1 MYKAWGFVRQSAI
14 KAYLA
19 GANAVYGITGGKKPS
34 LLYCKCDESHKI
46 GTDVRIV
53 SQNDYSTSIA
63 KFDKN
68 GNMTD
73 DDFVIVTST
82 DLHFSDDNA
91 QNRKVVEYFI
101 RHIKEVKPDLVIL
114 TGDVIL
120 GKFQQIEAIQFARMM
135 EEIGVYWAAV
145 FGNHETRED
154 RGFYKWLLMKS
165 FTDYEHCLC
174 KFGPEELFGYGNY
187 TINILGKGG
196 RHRQTLF
203 CFDSGRD
210 ILERD
215 KKAYGLPDDMKG
227 YDFLKKEQIEFYKK
241 ETDRLMKEYGHAES
255 MMYFHIAIPEFAEVF
270 KETEG
275 GRYEPTGDYE
285 VLFGEQWE
293 SVGCSPY
300 NSGMFAAIEEKGTQ
314 TKAIFVGHDHVNDW
328 CAIYKGVYFVYNL
341 PGGYLYHH
349 GTNFGLPESQWVLGV
364 TVTTLKSD
372 GSLDIKQRY
381 SRIFLND

>member
-1 MYKAWGFVRQSAI
+1 MYKAWGFVRQTAI

-19 GANAVYGITGGKKPS
+19 AANAVYGMTGGKKPG
-34 LLYCKCDESHKI
+34 LLYCKADKSHRIK
-46 GTDVRIV
+46 TDVKII
-53 SQNDYSTSIA
+53 SEDKNSTTIA
-63 KFDKN
+63 KVDKN
-68 GNMTD
+68 GNPTD
-73 DDFVIVTST
+73 ENFVIVTTT

-91 QNRKVVEYFI
+91 QNRKVVEYFT

-120 GKFQQIEAIQFARMM
+120 GKFQQIEAIQFAQMM

-165 FTDYEHCLC
+165 FTDYDHCLC

-187 TINILGKGG
+187 TINILGKGD

-203 CFDSGRD
+203 LFDSGRD
-210 ILERD
+210 MLERD
-215 KKAYGLPDDMKG
+215 KKAYGIPADVKG

-241 ETDRLMKEYGHAES
+241 ETDALMKKYGHADS
-255 MMYFHIAIPEFAEVF
+255 MMHMHIAFPEFADVF
-270 KETEG
+270 KEVEG
-275 GRYEPTGDYE
+275 GRYAPTGEYE
-285 VLFGEQWE
+285 ILYGEQWE

-300 NSGMFAAIEEKGTQ
+300 NSGMFAAIEEKGT
-314 TKAIFVGHDHVNDW
+314 TKAVFVGHDHVNDW
-328 CAIYKGVYFVYNL
+328 CALYKGVYFVYNL

-349 GTNFGLPESQWVLGV
+349 GTNFGLPESEWVLGV
-364 TVTTLKSD
+364 TVTTLKGD
-372 GSLDIKQRY
+372 GTLDIKPRY
-381 SRIFLND
+381 SRMFLEN

>member
-1 MYKAWGFVRQSAI
+1 MYKIWGFVRQTAI
-14 KAYLA
+14 RAYLA
-19 GANAVYGITGGKKPS
+19 AANAVYNITGGKKPS
-34 LLYCKCDESHKI
+34 LLYCKADESHRI
-46 GTDVRIV
+46 ETDVRII
-53 SQNDYSTSIA
+53 SQDKNSTTIA
-63 KFDKN
+63 KVDEN
-68 GNMTD
+68 GNPTD
-73 DDFVIVTST
+73 GDFVIVTST

-91 QNRKVVEYFI
+91 QNRKVVEYFT

-120 GKFQQIEAIQFARMM
+120 GKFQQIEAIQFAQMM

-187 TINILGKGG
+187 TINILGEGG

-203 CFDSGRD
+203 LFDSGRD

-215 KKAYGLPDDMKG
+215 KEAYGIPADMKG
-227 YDFLKKEQIEFYKK
+227 YDFLKKEQIEFYKS
-241 ETDRLMKEYGHAES
+241 ETDALMKKYGHADS
-255 MMYFHIAIPEFAEVF
+255 MMYMHIAFPEFADVF
-270 KETEG
+270 KEVEG
-275 GRYEPTGDYE
+275 GRYEPTGKYE
-285 VLFGEQWE
+285 ILYGEQWE

-300 NSGMFAAIEEKGTQ
+300 NSGMFDAIEEKGT
-314 TKAIFVGHDHVNDW
+314 TKAVFVGHDHVNDW

-349 GTNFGLPESQWVLGV
+349 GTNFGLPESKWVLGV
-364 TVTTLKSD
+364 TVTTLKAD
-372 GSLDIKQRY
+372 GSLDIKPRY
-381 SRIFLND
+381 SRIFLEN